1 MIKSNF
7 DHELS
12 NMVTLLQRRNL
23 IFPFLYKSITI
34 FSHDHSKCKCYLFID
49 IRNLDLIF

>member
-1 MIKSNF
+1 MIKSDF

-12 NMVTLLQRRNL
+12 NKVPLLQRRNL
-23 IFPFLYKSITI
+23 IFPFLFLSIM
-34 FSHDHSKCKCYLFID
+34 FSHDHRKCKCYLFID